1 MASTIT
7 TAQARNLVARLS
19 RAANREDS
27 DISVRLWVAEAAADM
42 MLAVGGQ
49 APAWLVP
56 PQIEIKL
63 KREPHYGG
71 VQVERRLD
79 SYTTPADIDWPS
91 ADGTSRPGPRAG
103 QYVGYGSGLD
113 GLRSLLRR
121 KYPGAKLT
129 ETWKTP

>member
-7 TAQARNLVARLS
+7 AQ
-19 RAANREDS
+19 D
-27 DISVRLWVAEAAADM
+27 
-42 MLAVGGQ
+42 GQ
-49 APAWLVP
+49 DG
-56 PQIEIKL
+56 QQEIKIR
-63 KREPHYGG
+63 REPHYGG
-71 VQVERRLD
+71 VQVERRLGWYY